1 MGRGGGVGMEG
12 GEGDEGGVVKG
23 EIVGGGVYRMRG
35 FGDIW
40 GLGVR
45 GYGRILHWERRKVA

>member
-23 EIVGGGVYRMRG
+23 EMVGGGVYRMRG
-35 FGDIW
+35 
-40 GLGVR
+40 LGIYGGWELG